1 MKKIILFLFILIV
14 PTIVMSQTDWYYTRI
29 MKVDSTSSQ
38 QLFQKAINW
47 SLNNNIK
54 QPIEKQSYTRICGKG
69 IFDLDYLGTVSY
81 IINIQCVDGK
91 YRYIISDFK
100 HQKKS
105 YEKTDIITGGR
116 IVPIGSCG
124 LVDYSGGNLTNDK
137 PQSNKLTLK
146 DWKEIKE
153 MTQNKTNELIQDL
166 LNKMVKNNY
175 LAKE

>member
-29 MKVDSTSSQ
+29 VKVDSTSSQ

-47 SLNNNIK
+47 SLTNNIK
-54 QPIEKQSYTRICGKG
+54 QPIVYDNKICGKG
-69 IFDLDYLGTVSY
+69 SFELDKNLGTISY
-81 IINIQCVDGK
+81 VINIQCVDGK

-100 HQKKS
+100 HQKRN

-124 LVDYSGGNLTNDK
+124 LVDYSGGILINEK

-153 MTQNKTNELIQDL
+153 MTQTKTNELIQDL
-166 LNKMVKNNY
+166 LNKMVKKNY

>member
-14 PTIVMSQTDWYYTRI
+14 PTIVMSQTDWYYTKVV
-29 MKVDSTSSQ
+29 KVDSTSSQ

-47 SLNNNIK
+47 SLYNNIHFISRNN
-54 QPIEKQSYTRICGKG
+54 QICDGKG
-69 IFDLDYLGTVSY
+69 KFDLDNFGTVSY

-100 HQKKS
+100 HSKKT
-105 YEKTDIITGGR
+105 YEKTDVITGGR
-116 IVPIGSCG
+116 TVSIGYCG
-124 LVDYSGGNLTNDK
+124 LVDYSGGYLTNDK
-137 PQSNKLTLK
+137 PQSSKLTQK
-146 DWKEIKE
+146 EWTEIKE
-153 MTQNKTNELIQDL
+153 IVQNKTSQLIQSL